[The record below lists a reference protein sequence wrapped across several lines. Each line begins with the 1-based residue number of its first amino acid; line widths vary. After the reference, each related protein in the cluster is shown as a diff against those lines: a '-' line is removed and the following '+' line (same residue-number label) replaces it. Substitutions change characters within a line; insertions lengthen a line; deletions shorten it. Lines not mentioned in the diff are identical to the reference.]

1 MKIYH
6 KQNFL
11 SGLLMLLLGAGN
23 LVLSFKVGRT
33 PGVFTWLVL
42 IAGAICIYRSLSSNL
57 SRQDKLDADPNQADL
72 FISMAMGFG
81 AAFSLAFFADFFT
94 YLYYEKHI

>member
-33 PGVFTWLVL
+33 PGVFTRLVL
-42 IAGAICIYRSLSSNL
+42 IAGAIGI
-57 SRQDKLDADPNQADL
+57 
-72 FISMAMGFG
+72 
-81 AAFSLAFFADFFT
+81 
-94 YLYYEKHI
+94 